1 VPCLY
6 VLINLPYNY
15 DLLLAWNAYKF
26 YWAQNE
32 NEILKLQLLLL
43 ACFFFFF
50 LTEISFSFF
59 PWGATNFLNAGRY
72 LLQLL
77 FIMKICMLISS
88 WQWRQLLR

>member
-43 ACFFFFF
+43 ACFFFF
-50 LTEISFSFF
+50 
-59 PWGATNFLNAGRY
+59 LNGN
-72 LLQLL
+72 
-77 FIMKICMLISS
+77 
-88 WQWRQLLR
+88 